1 MPDPINQVSAVAEAL
16 ELQVVAILMRHGE
29 FGTTNGANLNNAGKC
44 AREVLAA
51 LSTSVASGEGWR
63 PALAIAKEALELLGD
78 PSYVRGEWIGDE
90 MVYRW
95 IGAEDFQVIAR
106 QALGRIEG
114 ILSAPPLPPN
124 VPPVDDAF
132 EVGSRVRPR
141 GGTIQGE
148 LLEFNEPCTGA
159 LIRWD
164 NGDEVWKALRNLVMI
179 PPVDPTGDAQGLGEI
194 NLCPTC
200 GALPCDQTQ
209 KLPPPVEA
217 GVPSRADLHD
227 MLAAAYE
234 QGCLD
239 VQANYQPDP
248 DPEFGEAAH
257 DYATSALALFN
268 PSSDGGGRG

>member
-1 MPDPINQVSAVAEAL
+1 MKPPQPPVSYDVIHWCERVDGQPSPRVIQRCGKTR
-16 ELQVVAILMRHGE
+16 EDAIAAWNTR
-29 FGTTNGANLNNAGKC
+29 
-44 AREVLAA
+44 A
-51 LSTSVASGEGWR
+51 LSTSVASGEGWSR
-63 PALAIAKEALELLGD
+63 DKLARWLGSFPMHEDDRGPDNTALIDLL
-78 PSYVRGEWIGDE
+78 PFTAGEDQGGE
-90 MVYRW
+90 TVLYR
-95 IGAEDFQVIAR
+95 IVDG
-106 QALGRIEG
+106 L
-114 ILSAPPLPPN
+114 LSTSPLPPN